1 MRFLCLILLSLGALS
16 ATAEPGWQG
25 KLEAAMADPA
35 RPAAD
40 RARDANRLPRETL
53 EFFRFRDDLRVLELF
68 PGNGWY
74 TRLLAPV
81 LAEKGKLYAA
91 MNTTR
96 LAAAIDGN
104 PDLATVEILEVNE
117 LMTSTDQRSTYDL
130 APLSFFVQDLDLVL
144 TFRNVHNLSDS
155 GRAVLNE
162 AVYEALRPGGLYG
175 IVDHTRRHMEP
186 DRPENARRSDPV
198 RVIHETIEAGFDFLG
213 YSTLHYRPDDDLRLE
228 VGDERVTGHTDR
240 FTLLFRKPGP

>member
-1 MRFLCLILLSLGALS
+1 
-16 ATAEPGWQG
+16 
-25 KLEAAMADPA
+25 
-35 RPAAD
+35 
-40 RARDANRLPRETL
+40 
-53 EFFRFRDDLRVLELF
+53 
-68 PGNGWY
+68 
-74 TRLLAPV
+74 
-81 LAEKGKLYAA
+81 
-91 MNTTR
+91 
-96 LAAAIDGN
+96 
-104 PDLATVEILEVNE
+104 
-117 LMTSTDQRSTYDL
+117 
-130 APLSFFVQDLDLVL
+130 VL